1 MIVLHARIPIRPDM
15 RDTFLGAVSGL
26 VEASNAEPGVISYE
40 CFESAK
46 TENSFI
52 FVEEYTDQ
60 AALDSHMASEHFQA
74 AAGGLGDMVSGPP
87 ELKVYET
94 SEPKL
99 LNLG

>member
-1 MIVLHARIPIRPDM
+1 MLVLLARIPIKPEA
-15 RDTFLGAVSGL
+15 RDTFLGAIGGL

-46 TENSFI
+46 TPNSFI
-52 FVEEYTDQ
+52 FVEEYQDQ
-60 AALDSHMASEHFQA
+60 AALDAHMASPHFQG
-74 AAGGLGDMVSGPP
+74 AAGGLAEMVSGPP

-99 LNLG
+99 LSLG